1 MIYGYARVSTATQG
15 RDGNSLE
22 DQVAAL
28 ERYGCQKIVQEAFT
42 GKTMDRPK
50 FLRLLEEL
58 QEGDT
63 LVVCKLDRFARTA
76 IEGVQTVREL
86 FERGIRVHILNMGL
100 IENTLTGN
108 LILTVM
114 LAFAEYARGMIV
126 ERTQTGKA
134 AARQEPN
141 FKDGRPKKF
150 TPEQI
155 ELALS
160 LLEQGKTYRQ
170 ITAMT
175 GISKVSVNPTPV
187 LSVFRRCATISVSCL
202 RVSATA
208 WDSQR
213 YGGYEHE
220 QCVTGNEYGSDD
232 G

>member
-28 ERYGCQKIVQEAFT
+28 EKYGCQEIVKEAFT

-50 FLRLLEEL
+50 FLLLLEQL

-86 FERGIRVHILNMGL
+86 FERGVRVHILNMGL
-100 IENTLTGN
+100 VENTLTGN

-114 LAFAEYARGMIV
+114 LAFAEYERGMIV

-134 AARQEPN
+134 VARQDPN

-150 TPEQI
+150 TTEQI
-155 ELALS
+155 ELALA
-160 LLEQGKTYRQ
+160 LLEQGRTYRQ
-170 ITAMT
+170 ITTMT
-175 GISKVSVNPTPV
+175 AIAEPPFYEQK
-187 LSVFRRCATISVSCL
+187 
-202 RVSATA
+202 
-208 WDSQR
+208 SQ
-213 YGGYEHE
+213 ELA
-220 QCVTGNEYGSDD
+220 
-232 G
+232 

>member
-28 ERYGCQKIVQEAFT
+28 ERYGCQEIIKEAFT
-42 GKTMDRPK
+42 GKTMERPK
-50 FLRLLEEL
+50 FKKLLATL
-58 QEGDT
+58 QAGDT

-86 FERGIRVHILNMGL
+86 FDRGIRVHILNMGL

-114 LAFAEYARGMIV
+114 LAFAEYERGMIV

-134 AARQEPN
+134 VARQDPN
-141 FKDGRPKKF
+141 FRDGRPKKY

-155 ELALS
+155 ALALS
-160 LLEQGKTYRQ
+160 LQEQGRTYRQ

-175 GISKVSVNPTPV
+175 GISKSTLIRERQKQV
-187 LSVFRRCATISVSCL
+187 
-202 RVSATA
+202 
-208 WDSQR
+208 Q
-213 YGGYEHE
+213 
-220 QCVTGNEYGSDD
+220 
-232 G
+232 

>member
-1 MIYGYARVSTATQG
+1 MTYGTLQCGCHNLGPKAKNRCQNLVSKKGGETVIYGYARVSTATQG

-22 DQVAAL
+22 DQVSAW
-28 ERYGCQKIVQEAFT
+28 EKYGCQKIVQEAFT

-76 IEGVQTVREL
+76 IEGVQVVREL

-100 IENTLTGN
+100 VENTLTGN

-114 LAFAEYARGMIV
+114 LAFAEYERGTIV

-134 AARQEPN
+134 VARQDPN

-150 TPEQI
+150 KPEQI
-155 ELALS
+155 ALALS
-160 LLEQGKTYRQ
+160 LLEQGKTYSQ
-170 ITAMT
+170 ITTMT
-175 GISKVSVNPTPV
+175 GISKST
-187 LSVFRRCATISVSCL
+187 LIRAKRGA
-202 RVSATA
+202 
-208 WDSQR
+208 
-213 YGGYEHE
+213 
-220 QCVTGNEYGSDD
+220 
-232 G
+232 

>member
-1 MIYGYARVSTATQG
+1 MIFGYARVSTATQG

-22 DQVAAL
+22 EQVAAL
-28 ERYGCQKIVQEAFT
+28 EKYGCGEIVTEAFT

-50 FLRLLEEL
+50 FTALLERL

-114 LAFAEYARGMIV
+114 LAFAEYERGMIV

-134 AARQEPN
+134 VARQNPDFRE
-141 FKDGRPKKF
+141 GRPKKF
-150 TPEQI
+150 SRTQI
-155 ELALS
+155 KHALE
-160 LLEQGKTYRQ
+160 LLESGRTYREVE
-170 ITAMT
+170 AMT
-175 GISKVSVNPTPV
+175 GISKSTLVRARKKNVCKAGE
-187 LSVFRRCATISVSCL
+187 FFSCL
-202 RVSATA
+202 FAYVF
-208 WDSQR
+208 
-213 YGGYEHE
+213 
-220 QCVTGNEYGSDD
+220 V
-232 G
+232 